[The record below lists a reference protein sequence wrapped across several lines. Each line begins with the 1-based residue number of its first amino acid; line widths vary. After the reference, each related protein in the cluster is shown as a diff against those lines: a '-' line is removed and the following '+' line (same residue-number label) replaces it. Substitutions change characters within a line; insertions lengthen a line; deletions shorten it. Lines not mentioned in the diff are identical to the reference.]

1 MTTEVLTAATAP
13 RRRRS
18 PALGYGLAAVVSVC
32 VWALLLASL
41 L

>member
-1 MTTEVLTAATAP
+1 MTTKAIAAAP
-13 RRRRS
+13 AQSRRS
-18 PALGYGLAAVVSVC
+18 QALGYGLAALVSTC